1 MIDFVERLE
10 KLSLYDKCFFLDDIL
25 TCFTEYLLS
34 DKAGAAE
41 FSDDDS
47 FITIFPDKVKY
58 FKEIDDGLFK
68 SKEYDIEFF
77 MSIIY
82 DKSRAIIKDLD
93 EELARLDKSDDVMSK
108 IDTICV
114 KTCKKSLKS
123 SLGEFETAYGRSDFY
138 GIVRS
143 L

>member
-1 MIDFVERLE
+1 MRDFVERLE

-34 DKAGAAE
+34 DKAGAVE

-47 FITIFPDKVKY
+47 FITIFPDKVRY

-68 SKEYDIEFF
+68 SKEFDLEFF

-82 DKSRAIIKDLD
+82 DKSRVTMEGLD
-93 EELARLDKSDDVMSK
+93 EELVCLEKADDVMSK
-108 IDTICV
+108 IDIICI

-123 SLGEFETAYGRSDFY
+123 SLGEFERAYGRRD
-138 GIVRS
+138 I
-143 L
+143 